1 MLPGLMMNRALS
13 VTSIMEFAD
22 RVHKDSE
29 IVSVTADGLYRATF
43 SDTFRRVRQLA
54 NALAAA
60 GVQSGDRVGTLAWND
75 HRHLELYYAVSSSGA
90 VCHTINPRLFP
101 EQVAYIIN
109 HAQDRVL
116 FTDPL
121 FLPLLEKLQ
130 DHLGGVER
138 YIVLTSANAMPDT
151 SLPGAVDYESFIA
164 AHHDSFDWPELDE
177 NAACGLCYTSGTT
190 GKPKG
195 VLYSHR
201 STVLHSYAIAMPD
214 VMGLA
219 MGESVMPVVP
229 MFHVNAWGL
238 PYAAPMVGAKMV
250 LPGPKM
256 GDGGALAELINAE
269 RVTMTAGVPTVWLA
283 LLNHLAESGA
293 TVPTLKRVIVGGAAC
308 PLHIIEEFADKHG
321 VEVNHA
327 WGMTETSPLG
337 TFNTLMAGM
346 DELPDGRFDEMRLK
360 QGRPIYGVDLRIVDD
375 DGTEQPW
382 DGEAF
387 GEVRIRGNW
396 ISSGY
401 FGIDAPGSHDD
412 DG

>member
-1 MLPGLMMNRALS
+1 MLPGLMMKRALS

-29 IVSVTADGLYRATF
+29 IVSVTADDGLYRATF
-43 SDTFRRVRQLA
+43 GDTFRRVRQLA

-60 GVQSGDRVGTLAWND
+60 GVRPGDRVGTLAWND

-101 EQVAYIIN
+101 EQVAYIVN
-109 HAQDRVL
+109 HAADRVL

-164 AHHDSFDWPELDE
+164 AHDDSFDWPELDE

-201 STVLHSYAIAMPD
+201 STCCTPMRSRCPSDGAVDAR
-214 VMGLA
+214 
-219 MGESVMPVVP
+219 SVMPVVP

-238 PYAAPMVGAKMV
+238 PYAAPMVGANWYC
-250 LPGPKM
+250 PGRRW
-256 GDGGALAELINAE
+256 GTAARCELIDAE

-283 LLNHLAESGA
+283 LLNHLAERGA
-293 TVPTLKRVIVGGAAC
+293 TCR
-308 PLHIIEEFADKHG
+308 
-321 VEVNHA
+321 
-327 WGMTETSPLG
+327 
-337 TFNTLMAGM
+337 
-346 DELPDGRFDEMRLK
+346 R
-360 QGRPIYGVDLRIVDD
+360 
-375 DGTEQPW
+375 
-382 DGEAF
+382 
-387 GEVRIRGNW
+387 
-396 ISSGY
+396 SS
-401 FGIDAPGSHDD
+401 A
-412 DG
+412 